1 MYLYKKNMKKLNII
15 LVLIFCGLLFGCSDG
30 EEIID
35 EPLNFG
41 NLITT
46 SGLNFVPEVLNCN
59 VGDTIFFELGNTHNA
74 IEVSEEN
81 YNTNNS
87 TPLENGF
94 EFGFGESNYI
104 IVLDSKTHYYVC
116 SPHLPSMKA
125 RIIVH

>member
-1 MYLYKKNMKKLNII
+1 MRKLNIALI
-15 LVLIFCGLLFGCSDG
+15 LVFCGLLFGCSDG
-30 EEIID
+30 EDIID

-59 VGDTIFFELGNTHNA
+59 VGDTIFFELANSHNA

-81 YNTNNS
+81 YNLNNA

-104 IVLDSKTHYYVC
+104 VVIESKTYFYVC
-116 SPHLPSMKA
+116 APHLPSMKA

>member
-1 MYLYKKNMKKLNII
+1 MRLYVVLM
-15 LVLIFCGLLFGCSDG
+15 LVLCSLLFGCSDNDDM
-30 EEIID
+30 IN

-59 VGDTIFFELGNTHNA
+59 VGDTIFFELGSTHNA

-81 YNTNNS
+81 YNTNKP

-94 EFGFGESNYI
+94 ELGFGGSNYI
-104 IVLDSKTHYYVC
+104 IVVESKTHFYVC
-116 SPHLPSMKA
+116 SPHLPGMKA